1 MAVSETS
8 RSFPKPSDPGHSL
21 NAQLKSLSTIMND
34 LKFAFRQ
41 LLKNPGFTT
50 VAVLT
55 LALGMGI
62 NTAFFTAFNALALR
76 PQQVKDPGTIVTVLS
91 GYGQF
96 SYPAAGS
103 GGNDGGR
110 RSYLS

>member
-1 MAVSETS
+1 
-8 RSFPKPSDPGHSL
+8 
-21 NAQLKSLSTIMND
+21 MND